1 MLCEARVLTF
11 ELNDGEMEEGGETKA
26 ECLEEAVGGTAPR
39 AQHVIAAS
47 MDAEKLE
54 VLKGREAQE
63 LCFALLNPMSGSCCC
78 YCCAEEM
85 EDEDDKRLTL

>member
-39 AQHVIAAS
+39 A
-47 MDAEKLE
+47 
-54 VLKGREAQE
+54 
-63 LCFALLNPMSGSCCC
+63 
-78 YCCAEEM
+78 
-85 EDEDDKRLTL
+85 